1 MKYIKT
7 YNEAIGPKLTKK
19 VYDEETGVTQSVTS
33 TGFDPDKFRKA
44 SQLAIKAN
52 QTKKSDILK
61 DYADEKEFGYY
72 NVTVL
77 RNRTGYLEKGIK
89 VTDLKIGNVRYG
101 VVRGGNSQQLT
112 NSNYS
117 VEDNISRWETGNG
130 KLGLTFD
137 VSVRLL
143 NSSKKQLL
151 GKGSDYFHTLAKSH
165 IWVPFS
171 ISLVLSNNSYGV
183 DDILRCDDCGG
194 EGKFD
199 CYECDGRQIR
209 GVEIDGEK
217 CTECEGKGPEECS
230 SCNATGVTN
239 YILVRGEKITIER
252 DKDGNPIYDVQSFF
266 EDTKGFSL
274 EISPKE
280 LESGTF
286 TGVFS
291 DKRSAIEFT
300 KDLPKAVAK
309 SDEFKK
315 KITEMIG
322 ILSHEPS
329 EDLEKLMSVF
339 KKISNNKLLPEDPKP
354 NETFYN
360 SYFYKKIAEI

>member
-1 MKYIKT
+1 MKWIKT
-7 YNEAIGPKLTKK
+7 YNEAIGPKLTTK

-33 TGFDPDKFRKA
+33 TGFGPDKFRKA
-44 SQLAIKAN
+44 SQLAIRAN

-77 RNRTGYLEKGIK
+77 RNRTGYIEKNIK
-89 VTDLKIGNVRYG
+89 VTDLKIGNIRYG
-101 VVRGGNSQQLT
+101 VVQSGNSQQLT
-112 NSNYS
+112 NSNWS
-117 VEDNISRWETGNG
+117 VEDNISRWENGEG

-143 NSSKKQLL
+143 NSSKKELL

-183 DDILRCDDCGG
+183 DDLLRCDDCDG
-194 EGKFD
+194 EGKWH
-199 CYECDGRQIR
+199 CYECDDSG
-209 GVEIDGEK
+209 EIGGEK
-217 CTECEGKGPEECS
+217 CKECEGKGPLECS

-239 YILVRGEKITIER
+239 YIWVRGEKIKIEK
-252 DKDGNPIYDVQSFF
+252 DKDGKAIYDAQSFF
-266 EDTKGFSL
+266 EDTKLFSL

-280 LESGTF
+280 LENGTF

-300 KDLPKAVAK
+300 KDLPKAIAK

-339 KKISNNKLLPEDPKP
+339 TKISNNRLLPEDPKP